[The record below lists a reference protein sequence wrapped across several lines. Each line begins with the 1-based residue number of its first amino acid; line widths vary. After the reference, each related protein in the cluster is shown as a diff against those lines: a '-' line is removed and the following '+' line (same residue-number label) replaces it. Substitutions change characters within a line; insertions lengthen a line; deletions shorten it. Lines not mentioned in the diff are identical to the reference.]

1 MLNKSPQ
8 NIKPWQNNFV
18 CNFLTPLLRWK
29 LAPNGERCLVRF
41 PNQRWVC
48 PSSQNCFHDIIAMKQ
63 AELLKSITARCDR
76 IFVIILCRLSNIKL
90 CVQVGKY
97 LQCVGCNVHNSD
109 HCNIHVHC
117 TLCKHTNVF
126 VPICAALVG
135 WRRLKAVVT
144 EFPGKREV
152 FSREERGEEE
162 RLSQSKG
169 SLSWMYRALQK
180 SLLLEMIVFFIELQ
194 YMYYGTLL
202 HRWWAKW

>member
-48 PSSQNCFHDIIAMKQ
+48 PTSQNCFHDIIAMKQ

-109 HCNIHVHC
+109 HCNMY

-135 WRRLKAVVT
+135 WRRLKA
-144 EFPGKREV
+144 EWWPSSQERGKS

-180 SLLLEMIVFFIELQ
+180 SLLRNYVFFI
-194 YMYYGTLL
+194 
-202 HRWWAKW
+202 

>member
-63 AELLKSITARCDR
+63 PELLKSITARCDR

-109 HCNIHVHC
+109 HCNIHIVQAYKC
-117 TLCKHTNVF
+117 
-126 VPICAALVG
+126 ICANLCSIGGMEASKS
-135 WRRLKAVVT
+135 RVVT

-152 FSREERGEEE
+152 FFQGRAGGGGTSFPEQRE
-162 RLSQSKG
+162 S
-169 SLSWMYRALQK
+169 
-180 SLLLEMIVFFIELQ
+180 
-194 YMYYGTLL
+194 
-202 HRWWAKW
+202 

>member
-29 LAPNGERCLVRF
+29 LAPNGERCPVRF

-48 PSSQNCFHDIIAMKQ
+48 PTSQNCFHDIIAMKQ
-63 AELLKSITARCDR
+63 PELLKSITARGDR

-97 LQCVGCNVHNSD
+97 MQCVGCNVHNRD
-109 HCNIHVHC
+109 HCNIHVHY
-117 TLCKHTNVF
+117 TLYKHTNVF

-135 WRRLKAVVT
+135 WRRLKA
-144 EFPGKREV
+144 EWLPSSQERGKSFPGKSGGRRNV
-152 FSREERGEEE
+152 FPRA
-162 RLSQSKG
+162 KG
-169 SLSWMYRALQK
+169 VLVGCTEHCK
-180 SLLLEMIVFFIELQ
+180 KVFF
-194 YMYYGTLL
+194 
-202 HRWWAKW
+202 